1 MTPSSFEAI
10 YIKYYAGLMT
20 YGKVITVNKQMIED
34 AIQEIFLDFWKNNH
48 DLDSKHSL
56 ENYLFVCFRN
66 RLIKKL
72 NSFKIVELK
81 FDIPDTKDT
90 NPYLALEETL
100 GIFINQLPTH
110 QKEVIYLRYYKDK
123 SYQEIADILGIKYQV
138 ARNFSYR
145 GIKSLKDIVLS
156 YKNEGLSKAL

>member
-1 MTPSSFEAI
+1 
-10 YIKYYAGLMT
+10 MT
-20 YGKVITVNKQMIED
+20 YGQTITVNRQMIED
-34 AIQEIFLDFWKNNH
+34 AIQEIFLNFWKNKR

-56 ENYLFVCFRN
+56 ENYLLVCFRN

-72 NSFKIVELK
+72 NSFRIVELK
-81 FDIPDTKDT
+81 FDLPDKKGH
-90 NPYLALEETL
+90 NPNLPLEESL

-138 ARNFSYR
+138 ARNFSSR
-145 GIKSLKDIVLS
+145 GIKSLRDKVHQFKII
-156 YKNEGLSKAL
+156 GLDKAL